1 MPNFFMKP
9 QEMADSMKALR
20 IAANFR
26 KSPRISHPSFATL
39 SSTSDYSDEDPNAK
53 NTAISKVTV
62 PRNTKVSL
70 QEQVREHLPVD
81 ASEMARIASIFASKI
96 LRFRCGLTLP
106 WKEFRFEFKLDI
118 KFN

>member
-9 QEMADSMKALR
+9 QEMAESMKALR

-53 NTAISKVTV
+53 NTATSKVLM

-81 ASEMARIASIFASKI
+81 ASEMARIASIFAS
-96 LRFRCGLTLP
+96 RNT
-106 WKEFRFEFKLDI
+106 
-118 KFN
+118 